1 MAYVKAVIGAVVA
14 GLLIGVATGMVE
26 VFSRAVAKL
35 RPEDKA
41 VVYGYGVSEAI
52 NCAALFVL
60 VLVPLT
66 VILVFAVRRWRCR
79 SAAGT
84 SG

>member
-1 MAYVKAVIGAVVA
+1 MAYVKAVIGAVIA
-14 GLLIGVATGMVE
+14 GLLVGAATGMVE
-26 VFSRAVAKL
+26 VFTGAMAKL

-41 VVYGYGVSEAI
+41 VVYGYGLSEAV

-66 VILVFAVRRWRCR
+66 VIFVFFVRRWRRR
-79 SAAGT
+79 SAPGT